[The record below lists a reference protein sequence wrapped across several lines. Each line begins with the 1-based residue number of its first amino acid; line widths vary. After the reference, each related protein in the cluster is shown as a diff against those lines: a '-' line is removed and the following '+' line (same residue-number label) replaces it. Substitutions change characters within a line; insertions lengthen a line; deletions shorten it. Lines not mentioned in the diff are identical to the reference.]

1 MTVAGVTDPAESGRA
16 SRLRRGARGPR
27 PRNPRVPV
35 TLRKRGSSRRAQ
47 AAFAQARSFQ
57 PVRKIHHTAAM
68 QASRKPTI
76 AARLMPTFTSE
87 VP

>member
-1 MTVAGVTDPAESGRA
+1 MSGAGVTGRPNPGAPRGYAEARAAPAPGT
-16 SRLRRGARGPR
+16 
-27 PRNPRVPV
+27 PRVPV
-35 TLRKRGSSRRAQ
+35 TLRQCGSSRRAQ
-47 AAFAQARSFQ
+47 AALGQARSFQ